1 LPDMGRFIVQ
11 RLLASIPVLLLV
23 SLITFALLSLVP
35 GDPASAFLDASA
47 TAEAL
52 ERVRRE
58 LGLDRPFLVR
68 MGDWYLRVLQGDLG
82 TSLLLNRSVTSAI
95 LERLPVT
102 LSLTAMAFL
111 VSVLL
116 GMAAGVLAA
125 VRHGKAADQG
135 LMTLALLGL
144 SIPEFWLGLVL
155 IWLVAVM
162 VPIFPAG
169 DYVAFATNPW
179 QWARHLA
186 LPTFTLACVQM
197 GFVARMTRSSMLE
210 VLGQDFVRTAR
221 AKGLPEPYVVLRHG
235 LANAMVPIVT
245 VMGIMVGALLGG
257 AVVTEQV
264 FSIPGLGRL
273 IIGAVLSR
281 DFPVIQGGLLFLALI
296 YLVVNLVVDLL
307 YAVVD
312 PRVRLS

>member
-1 LPDMGRFIVQ
+1 MVSFIIR

-23 SLITFALLSLVP
+23 SMITFGLLWLVP
-35 GDPASAFLDASA
+35 GDPASIFLDASA

-52 ERVRRE
+52 DRVRHE

-68 MGDWYLRVLQGDLG
+68 MGEWYLRLLQGDLG
-82 TSLLLNRSVTSAI
+82 TSLLLNRGVTEAI
-95 LERLPVT
+95 LERLPIT
-102 LSLTAMAFL
+102 LSLTAMAFVL
-111 VSVLL
+111 AVLL
-116 GMAAGVLAA
+116 GVAAGVLAA
-125 VRHGKAADQG
+125 MRHGRAADQG
-135 LMTLALLGL
+135 LMSLALLGL
-144 SIPEFWLGLVL
+144 SLPEFWLGLVL
-155 IWLVAVM
+155 VWLVAVL

-169 DYVAFATNPW
+169 DYVAFAKDPW

-186 LPTFTLACVQM
+186 LPTFSLACIQM

-210 VLGQDFVRTAR
+210 VLSQDFIRTAR

-235 LANAMVPIVT
+235 LVNAMVPIVT

-296 YLVVNLVVDLL
+296 YLTVNLVVDLL
-307 YAVVD
+307 YAVID
-312 PRVRLS
+312 PRVRLG

>member
-1 LPDMGRFIVQ
+1 MGRFVLR
-11 RLLASIPVLLLV
+11 RLLASVPVLFLV
-23 SLITFALLSLVP
+23 SLITFGLLWLVP
-35 GDPASAFLDASA
+35 GDPASMFLDTSA
-47 TAEAL
+47 TQEAL

-58 LGLDRPFLVR
+58 LGLDRPFLQR
-68 MGDWYLRVLQGDLG
+68 MGEWYLRLLQGDLG

-95 LERLPVT
+95 FERLPVT
-102 LSLTAMAFL
+102 LSLTALSFGLA
-111 VSVLL
+111 VLL
-116 GMAAGVLAA
+116 GVLAGLLAA
-125 VRHGKAADQG
+125 VRHGRPADQG
-135 LMTLALLGL
+135 LMTMALLGL
-144 SIPEFWLGLVL
+144 SIPEFLLGLVL
-155 IWLVAVM
+155 IWLVAVL

-169 DYVAFATNPW
+169 DYVAFFTDPW
-179 QWARHLA
+179 QWARHMA

-221 AKGLPEPYVVLRHG
+221 AKGLPEPYVVIRHG

-257 AVVTEQV
+257 AVVVEQV
-264 FSIPGLGRL
+264 FSLPGMGRL

-296 YLVVNLVVDLL
+296 YLLVNLVVDLL
-307 YAVVD
+307 YAAID
-312 PRVRLS
+312 PRVRLE

>member
-1 LPDMGRFIVQ
+1 MIRFIIR

-23 SLITFALLSLVP
+23 SMITFGLLWLVP
-35 GDPASAFLDASA
+35 GDPASIFLDASA

-52 ERVRRE
+52 DRVRHE

-68 MGDWYLRVLQGDLG
+68 MGEWYLRLLQGDLG
-82 TSLLLNRSVTSAI
+82 TSLLLNRSVTEAI
-95 LERLPVT
+95 LERLPIT
-102 LSLTAMAFL
+102 LSLTAMAFVL
-111 VSVLL
+111 AVLL
-116 GMAAGVLAA
+116 GVAAGVLAA
-125 VRHGKAADQG
+125 MRHGRAADQG
-135 LMTLALLGL
+135 LMSLALLGL
-144 SIPEFWLGLVL
+144 SLPEFWLGLVL
-155 IWLVAVM
+155 IWLVAVL

-169 DYVAFATNPW
+169 DYVAFAKDPW

-186 LPTFTLACVQM
+186 LPTFSLACIQM

-210 VLGQDFVRTAR
+210 VLSQDFIRTAR

-235 LANAMVPIVT
+235 LVNAMVPIVT

-296 YLVVNLVVDLL
+296 YLTVNLVVDLL
-307 YAVVD
+307 YAVID
-312 PRVRLS
+312 PRVRLG

>member
-1 LPDMGRFIVQ
+1 MGRFVLR
-11 RLLASIPVLLLV
+11 RLLASVPVLFLV
-23 SLITFALLSLVP
+23 SLITFGLLWLVP
-35 GDPASAFLDASA
+35 GDPASMFLDTSA
-47 TAEAL
+47 TQEAL

-58 LGLDRPFLVR
+58 LGLDRPFLQR
-68 MGDWYLRVLQGDLG
+68 MGEWYLRLLQGDLG

-95 LERLPVT
+95 FERLPVT
-102 LSLTAMAFL
+102 LSLTALSFGLA
-111 VSVLL
+111 VLL
-116 GMAAGVLAA
+116 GVLAGLLAA
-125 VRHGKAADQG
+125 VRHGRAADQG
-135 LMTLALLGL
+135 LMTMALLGL

-155 IWLVAVM
+155 IWLVAVL
-162 VPIFPAG
+162 VPIFPPG
-169 DYVAFATNPW
+169 DYVAFFTDPW
-179 QWARHLA
+179 QWARHMA

-221 AKGLPEPYVVLRHG
+221 AKGLPEPYVVIRHG

-257 AVVTEQV
+257 AVVVEQV
-264 FSIPGLGRL
+264 FSLPGMGRL

-296 YLVVNLVVDLL
+296 YLTVNLVVDLL
-307 YAVVD
+307 YAAID
-312 PRVRLS
+312 PRVRLE

>member
-1 LPDMGRFIVQ
+1 MIRFILR
-11 RLLASIPVLLLV
+11 RLLASVPVLLLV
-23 SLITFALLSLVP
+23 SLITFGLLWLVP
-35 GDPASAFLDASA
+35 GDPASMFLDAGA

-52 ERVRRE
+52 DRVRRE

-68 MGDWYLRVLQGDLG
+68 MGQWYMRLLQGDLG
-82 TSLLLNRSVTSAI
+82 QSLLLNRSVVDAI

-102 LSLTAMAFL
+102 LSLTALAFI

-116 GMAAGVLAA
+116 GVGAGVVAA
-125 VRHGKAADQG
+125 VRHGRLADQG
-135 LMTLALLGL
+135 MMTLALIGL

-155 IWLVAVM
+155 IWLIAVL

-169 DYVAFATNPW
+169 DYVPFTTDAW
-179 QWARHLA
+179 QWARHIA
-186 LPTFTLACVQM
+186 LPTFSLACVQM

-221 AKGLPEPYVVLRHG
+221 AKGLPEPYVVVRHG
-235 LANAMVPIVT
+235 LHNAMVPIVT

-296 YLVVNLVVDLL
+296 YLAVNLVVDLL
-307 YAVVD
+307 YAAID
-312 PRVRLS
+312 PRVRLE

>member
-1 LPDMGRFIVQ
+1 MIRFILR
-11 RLLASIPVLLLV
+11 RLLASIPVLMLV
-23 SLITFALLSLVP
+23 SLITFGLLWLVP
-35 GDPASAFLDASA
+35 GDPASMFLDAGA

-52 ERVRRE
+52 DRVRRE
-58 LGLDRPFLVR
+58 MGLDQSFPVR
-68 MGDWYLRVLQGDLG
+68 MGHWYMRLLQGDLG
-82 TSLLLNRSVTSAI
+82 QSLLLNRSVVGAI

-102 LSLTAMAFL
+102 LSLTGLAFV

-116 GMAAGVLAA
+116 GVAAGVVAA
-125 VRHGKAADQG
+125 VRHGRLADQG
-135 LMTLALLGL
+135 MMTLALIGL

-155 IWLVAVM
+155 IWLIAVL

-169 DYVAFATNPW
+169 DYVPFTTDAW
-179 QWARHLA
+179 QWARHIA
-186 LPTFTLACVQM
+186 LPTFSLACVQM

-210 VLGQDFVRTAR
+210 VLGQDFIRTAR
-221 AKGLPEPYVVLRHG
+221 AKGLPEPYVVVRHG
-235 LANAMVPIVT
+235 LHNAMVPIVT

-296 YLVVNLVVDLL
+296 YLAVNLMVDLL
-307 YAVVD
+307 YAAID
-312 PRVRLS
+312 PRVRLE

>member
-1 LPDMGRFIVQ
+1 MVRFIIR

-23 SLITFALLSLVP
+23 SMITFGLLWLVP
-35 GDPASAFLDASA
+35 GDPASIFLDASA

-52 ERVRRE
+52 DRVRHE

-68 MGDWYLRVLQGDLG
+68 MGEWYLRLLQGDLG
-82 TSLLLNRSVTSAI
+82 TSLLLNRSVTEAI
-95 LERLPVT
+95 LERLPIT
-102 LSLTAMAFL
+102 LSLTAMAFVL
-111 VSVLL
+111 AVLL
-116 GMAAGVLAA
+116 GVAAGVLAA
-125 VRHGKAADQG
+125 MRHGRAADQG
-135 LMTLALLGL
+135 LMSLALLGL
-144 SIPEFWLGLVL
+144 SLPEFWLGLVL
-155 IWLVAVM
+155 IWLVAVL

-169 DYVAFATNPW
+169 DYVAFAKDPW

-186 LPTFTLACVQM
+186 LPTFSLACIQM

-210 VLGQDFVRTAR
+210 VLSQDFIRTAR

-235 LANAMVPIVT
+235 LVNAMVPIVT

-296 YLVVNLVVDLL
+296 YLTVNLVVDLL
-307 YAVVD
+307 YAVID
-312 PRVRLS
+312 PRVRLG

>member
-1 LPDMGRFIVQ
+1 MIRFILR
-11 RLLASIPVLLLV
+11 RLLASIPVLMLV
-23 SLITFALLSLVP
+23 SLITFGLLWLVP
-35 GDPASAFLDASA
+35 GDPASMFLDAGA

-52 ERVRRE
+52 DRVRRE
-58 LGLDRPFLVR
+58 MGLDQSFLVR
-68 MGDWYLRVLQGDLG
+68 MGQWYMRLLQGDLG
-82 TSLLLNRSVTSAI
+82 QSLLLNRSVVGAI

-102 LSLTAMAFL
+102 LSLTALAFA

-116 GMAAGVLAA
+116 GVAAGVVAA
-125 VRHGKAADQG
+125 VRHGRLADQG
-135 LMTLALLGL
+135 MMTLALIGL

-155 IWLVAVM
+155 IWLIAVL

-169 DYVAFATNPW
+169 DYVPFTTDAW
-179 QWARHLA
+179 QWARHIA
-186 LPTFTLACVQM
+186 LPTFSLACVQM

-210 VLGQDFVRTAR
+210 VLGQDFIRTAR
-221 AKGLPEPYVVLRHG
+221 AKGLPESYVVVRHG
-235 LANAMVPIVT
+235 LHNAMVPIVT

-296 YLVVNLVVDLL
+296 YLAVNLAVDLL
-307 YAVVD
+307 YAAID
-312 PRVRLS
+312 PRVRLQ

>member
-1 LPDMGRFIVQ
+1 MGRFIIR
-11 RLLASIPVLLLV
+11 RLLASIPVLFFV
-23 SLITFALLSLVP
+23 SLITFGLLWLVP
-35 GDPASAFLDASA
+35 GDPASIFLDASA

-52 ERVRRE
+52 DRVRHE

-68 MGDWYLRVLQGDLG
+68 MSEWYVRLLQGDLG
-82 TSLLLNRSVTSAI
+82 TSLLLNRSVTEAI
-95 LERLPVT
+95 LERLPIT
-102 LSLTAMAFL
+102 LSLTAMAFV

-116 GMAAGVLAA
+116 GVTAGVMAA
-125 VRHGKAADQG
+125 VRHGRAADQS
-135 LMTLALLGL
+135 LMSLALLGL

-155 IWLVAVM
+155 VWLVAVL

-169 DYVAFATNPW
+169 DYVAFAKDPL

-186 LPTFTLACVQM
+186 LPTFTLACIQM

-210 VLGQDFVRTAR
+210 VLSQDFVRTAR

-235 LANAMVPIVT
+235 LVNAMVPIVT

-296 YLVVNLVVDLL
+296 YLSVNLAVDLL
-307 YAVVD
+307 YAAID
-312 PRVRLS
+312 PRVRLG

>member
-1 LPDMGRFIVQ
+1 MGRFVLR
-11 RLLASIPVLLLV
+11 RLLASVPVLFLV
-23 SLITFALLSLVP
+23 SLITFGLLWLVP
-35 GDPASAFLDASA
+35 GDPASMFLDTSA
-47 TAEAL
+47 TQEAL

-58 LGLDRPFLVR
+58 LGLDRPFLQR
-68 MGDWYLRVLQGDLG
+68 MGEWYLRLLQGDLG

-95 LERLPVT
+95 FERLPVT
-102 LSLTAMAFL
+102 LSLTALSFGLA
-111 VSVLL
+111 VLL
-116 GMAAGVLAA
+116 GVLAGLLAA
-125 VRHGKAADQG
+125 VRHGRPADQG
-135 LMTLALLGL
+135 LMTMALLGL

-155 IWLVAVM
+155 IWLVAVL
-162 VPIFPAG
+162 VPIFPPG
-169 DYVAFATNPW
+169 DYVAFFTDPW
-179 QWARHLA
+179 QWARHMA

-221 AKGLPEPYVVLRHG
+221 AKGLPEPYVVIRHG

-257 AVVTEQV
+257 AVVVEQV
-264 FSIPGLGRL
+264 FSLPGMGRL

-296 YLVVNLVVDLL
+296 YLLVNLVVDLL
-307 YAVVD
+307 YAAID
-312 PRVRLS
+312 PRVRLE

>member
-1 LPDMGRFIVQ
+1 MGRFIVQ
-11 RLLASIPVLLLV
+11 RVLASIPVLLLV

-68 MGDWYLRVLQGDLG
+68 MGEWYLRVLQGDLG

>member
-1 LPDMGRFIVQ
+1 MGRFVLR
-11 RLLASIPVLLLV
+11 RLLASVPVLFLV
-23 SLITFALLSLVP
+23 SLITFGLLWLVP
-35 GDPASAFLDASA
+35 GDPASIFLDASA
-47 TAEAL
+47 TQEAL

-68 MGDWYLRVLQGDLG
+68 MGEWYLRLLQGDLG

-102 LSLTAMAFL
+102 LSLTALAFC
-111 VSVLL
+111 VAVLL
-116 GMAAGVLAA
+116 GVVAGVLAS
-125 VRHGKAADQG
+125 VRHGKVADQG

-155 IWLVAVM
+155 IWLVAVL
-162 VPIFPAG
+162 VPIFPPG
-169 DYVAFATNPW
+169 DYVAFAQDPW
-179 QWARHLA
+179 QWARHMA

-221 AKGLPEPYVVLRHG
+221 AKGLPEPYVVIRHG

-257 AVVTEQV
+257 AVVVEQV
-264 FSIPGLGRL
+264 FSLPGMGRL

-296 YLVVNLVVDLL
+296 YLIVNLVVDLL
-307 YAVVD
+307 YAAID
-312 PRVRLS
+312 PRVRLE

>member
-1 LPDMGRFIVQ
+1 MIRFILRRV
-11 RLLASIPVLLLV
+11 LASIPVLLLV
-23 SLITFALLSLVP
+23 SLITFGLLWLVP
-35 GDPASAFLDASA
+35 GDPASMFLDAGA

-52 ERVRRE
+52 DRVRRE

-68 MGDWYLRVLQGDLG
+68 MGQWYMRLLQGDLG
-82 TSLLLNRSVTSAI
+82 QSLLLNRSVVDAI

-102 LSLTAMAFL
+102 LSLTALAF
-111 VSVLL
+111 VTSVLL
-116 GMAAGVLAA
+116 GVAAGVVAA
-125 VRHGKAADQG
+125 VRHGRLADQG
-135 LMTLALLGL
+135 MMTLAL
-144 SIPEFWLGLVL
+144 
-155 IWLVAVM
+155 IWLIAVLL
-162 VPIFPAG
+162 PIFPAG
-169 DYVAFATNPW
+169 DYVPFSKDAW
-179 QWARHLA
+179 QWARHIA
-186 LPTFTLACVQM
+186 LPTFSLACVQM

-221 AKGLPEPYVVLRHG
+221 AKGLPEPYVVVRHG
-235 LANAMVPIVT
+235 LHNAMVPIVT

-296 YLVVNLVVDLL
+296 YLSVNLVVDLL
-307 YAVVD
+307 YAAID
-312 PRVRLS
+312 PRVRLE

>member
-1 LPDMGRFIVQ
+1 MGRFIVQ

-221 AKGLPEPYVVLRHG
+221 AKGLPEPYVVVRHG

-312 PRVRLS
+312 PRVRLG

>member
-1 LPDMGRFIVQ
+1 MGRFIIR
-11 RLLASIPVLLLV
+11 RLLASIPVLFFV
-23 SLITFALLSLVP
+23 SLITFGLLWLVP
-35 GDPASAFLDASA
+35 GDPASIFLDASA

-52 ERVRRE
+52 DRVRHE

-68 MGDWYLRVLQGDLG
+68 MGEWYVRLLQGDLG
-82 TSLLLNRSVTSAI
+82 TSLLLNRSVTEAI
-95 LERLPVT
+95 LERLPIT
-102 LSLTAMAFL
+102 LSLTAMAFV

-116 GMAAGVLAA
+116 GVTAGVMAA
-125 VRHGKAADQG
+125 VRHGRAADQS
-135 LMTLALLGL
+135 LMSLALLGL

-155 IWLVAVM
+155 VWLVAVL

-169 DYVAFATNPW
+169 DYIAFAKDPL

-186 LPTFTLACVQM
+186 LPTFTLACIQM

-210 VLGQDFVRTAR
+210 VLSQDFVRTAR

-235 LANAMVPIVT
+235 LVNAMVPIVT

-296 YLVVNLVVDLL
+296 YLSVNLAVDLL
-307 YAVVD
+307 YAAID
-312 PRVRLS
+312 PRVRLG

>member
-1 LPDMGRFIVQ
+1 MGRFIVR
-11 RLLASIPVLLLV
+11 RLLASIPVLFLV
-23 SLITFALLSLVP
+23 SLITFGLLWLVP

-52 ERVRRE
+52 NRVRHE
-58 LGLDRPFLVR
+58 LGLDRPFLLR
-68 MGDWYLRVLQGDLG
+68 MGDWYLRLLQGDLG

-102 LSLTAMAFL
+102 LSLTALAF
-111 VSVLL
+111 VISVLI
-116 GMAAGVLAA
+116 GVAAGVLAA
-125 VRHGKAADQG
+125 VRHGRVADQG
-135 LMTLALLGL
+135 MMTLALLGL

-162 VPIFPAG
+162 LPIFPAG
-169 DYVAFATNPW
+169 DYVPFMQDPW
-179 QWARHLA
+179 QWARHIA

-197 GFVARMTRSSMLE
+197 GFMARMTRSSMLE

-221 AKGLPEPYVVLRHG
+221 AKGLPEPYIIVRHG
-235 LANAMVPIVT
+235 LLNAMVPIVT

-296 YLVVNLVVDLL
+296 YLGVNIAVDML

-312 PRVRLS
+312 PRVRLA

>member
-1 LPDMGRFIVQ
+1 MGRFIIR
-11 RLLASIPVLLLV
+11 RLLASIPVLFFV
-23 SLITFALLSLVP
+23 SLITFGLLWLVP
-35 GDPASAFLDASA
+35 GDPASIFLDASA

-52 ERVRRE
+52 DRVRHE

-68 MGDWYLRVLQGDLG
+68 MGEWYVRLLQGDLG
-82 TSLLLNRSVTSAI
+82 TSLLLNRSVTEAI
-95 LERLPVT
+95 LERLPIT
-102 LSLTAMAFL
+102 LSLTAMAFV

-116 GMAAGVLAA
+116 GVTAGVMAA
-125 VRHGKAADQG
+125 VRHGRAADQS
-135 LMTLALLGL
+135 LMSLALLGL

-155 IWLVAVM
+155 VWLVAVL

-169 DYVAFATNPW
+169 DYVAFAKDPL

-186 LPTFTLACVQM
+186 LPTFTLACIQM

-210 VLGQDFVRTAR
+210 VLSQDFVRTAR

-235 LANAMVPIVT
+235 LVNAMVPIVT

-264 FSIPGLGRL
+264 FSSPGLGRL

-296 YLVVNLVVDLL
+296 YLSVNLAVDLL
-307 YAVVD
+307 YAAID
-312 PRVRLS
+312 PRVRLG

>member
-1 LPDMGRFIVQ
+1 
-11 RLLASIPVLLLV
+11 
-23 SLITFALLSLVP
+23 
-35 GDPASAFLDASA
+35 
-47 TAEAL
+47 
-52 ERVRRE
+52 
-58 LGLDRPFLVR
+58 
-68 MGDWYLRVLQGDLG
+68 
-82 TSLLLNRSVTSAI
+82 
-95 LERLPVT
+95 LERLPIT
-102 LSLTAMAFL
+102 LSLTAMAFV

-116 GMAAGVLAA
+116 GVTAGVMAA
-125 VRHGKAADQG
+125 VRHGRAADQS
-135 LMTLALLGL
+135 LMSLALLGL

-155 IWLVAVM
+155 VWLVAVL

-169 DYVAFATNPW
+169 DYVAFAKDPL

-186 LPTFTLACVQM
+186 LPTFTLACIQM

-235 LANAMVPIVT
+235 LVNAMVPIVT

-296 YLVVNLVVDLL
+296 YLSVNLAVDLL
-307 YAVVD
+307 YAVID
-312 PRVRLS
+312 PRVRLG

>member
-1 LPDMGRFIVQ
+1 MGRFIIR
-11 RLLASIPVLLLV
+11 RLLASIPVLFLV
-23 SLITFALLSLVP
+23 SLITFGLLWLVP
-35 GDPASAFLDASA
+35 GDPASIFLDASA

-52 ERVRRE
+52 DRVRHE

-68 MGDWYLRVLQGDLG
+68 MGEWYVRLLQGDLG
-82 TSLLLNRSVTSAI
+82 TSLLLNRSVTDAI
-95 LERLPVT
+95 LERLPIT
-102 LSLTAMAFL
+102 LSLTAMAF
-111 VSVLL
+111 VASVLL
-116 GMAAGVLAA
+116 GVTAGVLAA
-125 VRHGKAADQG
+125 VRHGRAADQG
-135 LMTLALLGL
+135 LMSLALLGL

-155 IWLVAVM
+155 IWLVAVL

-169 DYVAFATNPW
+169 DYVAFAKDPW
-179 QWARHLA
+179 QWAHHLA
-186 LPTFTLACVQM
+186 LPTFTLACIQM

-235 LANAMVPIVT
+235 LVNAMVPIVT

-296 YLVVNLVVDLL
+296 YLSVNLAVDLL
-307 YAVVD
+307 YAVID
-312 PRVRLS
+312 PRVRLG

>member
-1 LPDMGRFIVQ
+1 MARFILH
-11 RLLASIPVLLLV
+11 RLLAAVPVLFLV

-58 LGLDRPFLVR
+58 LGLDRPYLVR
-68 MGDWYLRVLQGDLG
+68 MGEWYLRLLQGDLG

-95 LERLPVT
+95 IERLPVT
-102 LSLTAMAFL
+102 LSLTAMAFIL
-111 VSVLL
+111 SALL

-125 VRHGKAADQG
+125 IRHGRASDQG
-135 LMTLALLGL
+135 MMTLALLGL
-144 SIPEFWLGLVL
+144 SLPEFWLALVL
-155 IWLVAVM
+155 IWLVAVT

-169 DYVAFATNPW
+169 DYVAFAQNPW

-210 VLGQDFVRTAR
+210 VLGQDFIRTAR
-221 AKGLPEPYVVLRHG
+221 AKGLPEHQVVLQHG
-235 LANAMVPIVT
+235 LVNAMIPIVT

-264 FSIPGLGRL
+264 FSLPGLGRL

-307 YAVVD
+307 YAVID
-312 PRVRLS
+312 PRVRLA

>member
-1 LPDMGRFIVQ
+1 MIRFILRRV
-11 RLLASIPVLLLV
+11 LASIPVLLLV
-23 SLITFALLSLVP
+23 SLITFGLLWLVP
-35 GDPASAFLDASA
+35 GDPASMFLDAGA

-52 ERVRRE
+52 DRVRRE
-58 LGLDRPFLVR
+58 LGLDQPFLVR
-68 MGDWYLRVLQGDLG
+68 MGQWYVRLLQGDLG
-82 TSLLLNRSVTSAI
+82 QSLLLNRSVVDAI

-102 LSLTAMAFL
+102 LSLTALAFV

-116 GMAAGVLAA
+116 GVGAGVVAA
-125 VRHGKAADQG
+125 VRHGRLADQG
-135 LMTLALLGL
+135 MMTLALIGL

-155 IWLVAVM
+155 IWLIAVL

-169 DYVAFATNPW
+169 DYVPFTEDAW
-179 QWARHLA
+179 QWARHIA
-186 LPTFTLACVQM
+186 LPTFSLACVQM

-221 AKGLPEPYVVLRHG
+221 AKGLPEPYVVVRHG
-235 LANAMVPIVT
+235 LHNAMVPIVT

-296 YLVVNLVVDLL
+296 YLMVNLAVDLL
-307 YAVVD
+307 YAAID
-312 PRVRLS
+312 PRVRLE

>member
-1 LPDMGRFIVQ
+1 MGRFVLR
-11 RLLASIPVLLLV
+11 RLLASVPVLFLV
-23 SLITFALLSLVP
+23 SLITFGLLWLVP
-35 GDPASAFLDASA
+35 GDPASMFLDTSA
-47 TAEAL
+47 TQEAL

-58 LGLDRPFLVR
+58 LGLDRPFLQR
-68 MGDWYLRVLQGDLG
+68 MGEWYLRLLQGDLG

-95 LERLPVT
+95 FERLPVT
-102 LSLTAMAFL
+102 LSLTALSFGLA
-111 VSVLL
+111 VLL
-116 GMAAGVLAA
+116 GVLAGLLAA
-125 VRHGKAADQG
+125 VRHGRPADQG
-135 LMTLALLGL
+135 LMTMALLGL

-155 IWLVAVM
+155 IWLVAVL

-169 DYVAFATNPW
+169 DYVAFFTDPW
-179 QWARHLA
+179 QWARHMA

-221 AKGLPEPYVVLRHG
+221 AKGLPEPYVVIRHG

-257 AVVTEQV
+257 AVVVEQV
-264 FSIPGLGRL
+264 FSLPGMGRL

-296 YLVVNLVVDLL
+296 YLLVNLVVDLL
-307 YAVVD
+307 YAAID
-312 PRVRLS
+312 PRVRLE

>member
-1 LPDMGRFIVQ
+1 MGRFIVR
-11 RLLASIPVLLLV
+11 RLLASVPVLFLV
-23 SLITFALLSLVP
+23 SLITFGLLWLVP
-35 GDPASAFLDASA
+35 GDPASAFLDSSA
-47 TAEAL
+47 TKEAL
-52 ERVRRE
+52 DRVRHT
-58 LGLDRPFLVR
+58 LGLDRPFLYR
-68 MGDWYLRVLQGDLG
+68 MGDWYLRLLQGDLG

-95 LERLPVT
+95 FERLPVT
-102 LSLTAMAFL
+102 LSLTALAFL
-111 VSVLL
+111 VAVLI
-116 GMAAGVLAA
+116 GVAAGVLAA

-155 IWLVAVM
+155 IWLVAVLL
-162 VPIFPAG
+162 PIFPAG
-169 DYVAFATNPW
+169 DYVPFLRDPW
-179 QWARHLA
+179 QWARHIA

-210 VLGQDFVRTAR
+210 VLGQYFVRTAR

-235 LANAMVPIVT
+235 LANAMVPVVT

-296 YLVVNLVVDLL
+296 YLTVNIVVDLL
-307 YAVVD
+307 YAVID
-312 PRVRLS
+312 PRVRLG

>member
-1 LPDMGRFIVQ
+1 MGRFIVQ
-11 RLLASIPVLLLV
+11 RVLASIPVLLLV

-68 MGDWYLRVLQGDLG
+68 MGEWYLRVLQGDLG

-95 LERLPVT
+95 LERLPVA
-102 LSLTAMAFL
+102 LSQTAMAFL
-111 VSVLL
+111 VSVLI

-221 AKGLPEPYVVLRHG
+221 AKGLPEPYVVVRHG

-312 PRVRLS
+312 PRVRLN

>member
-1 LPDMGRFIVQ
+1 MPDRGRFIV
-11 RLLASIPVLLLV
+11 RRVLASIPVLLLV
-23 SLITFALLSLVP
+23 SLITFVLLSLVP

-68 MGDWYLRVLQGDLG
+68 MGEWYLRVLQGDLG

-312 PRVRLS
+312 PRVRLG

>member
-1 LPDMGRFIVQ
+1 MVSLIIR

-23 SLITFALLSLVP
+23 SMITFGLLWLVP
-35 GDPASAFLDASA
+35 GDPASIFLDASA

-52 ERVRRE
+52 DRVRHE

-68 MGDWYLRVLQGDLG
+68 MGEWYLRLLQGDLG
-82 TSLLLNRSVTSAI
+82 TSLLLNRSVTEAI
-95 LERLPVT
+95 LERLPIT
-102 LSLTAMAFL
+102 LSLTAMAFVL
-111 VSVLL
+111 AVLL
-116 GMAAGVLAA
+116 GVAAGVLAA
-125 VRHGKAADQG
+125 MRHGRAADQG
-135 LMTLALLGL
+135 LMSLALLGL
-144 SIPEFWLGLVL
+144 SLPEFWLGLVL
-155 IWLVAVM
+155 VWLVAVL

-169 DYVAFATNPW
+169 DYVAFAKDPW

-186 LPTFTLACVQM
+186 LPTFSLACIQM

-210 VLGQDFVRTAR
+210 VLSQDFIRTAR

-235 LANAMVPIVT
+235 LVNAMVPIVT

-296 YLVVNLVVDLL
+296 YLTVNLVVDLL
-307 YAVVD
+307 YAVID
-312 PRVRLS
+312 PRVRLG

>member
-1 LPDMGRFIVQ
+1 VVRFIIR

-23 SLITFALLSLVP
+23 SMITFGLLWLVP
-35 GDPASAFLDASA
+35 GDPASIFLDASA

-52 ERVRRE
+52 DRVRHE

-68 MGDWYLRVLQGDLG
+68 MGEWYLRLLQGDLG
-82 TSLLLNRSVTSAI
+82 TSLLLNRSVTEAI
-95 LERLPVT
+95 LERLPIT
-102 LSLTAMAFL
+102 LSLTAMAFVL
-111 VSVLL
+111 AVLL
-116 GMAAGVLAA
+116 GVAAGVLAA
-125 VRHGKAADQG
+125 MRHGRAADQG
-135 LMTLALLGL
+135 LMSLALLGL
-144 SIPEFWLGLVL
+144 SLPEFWLGLVL
-155 IWLVAVM
+155 IWLVAVL

-169 DYVAFATNPW
+169 DYVAFAKDPW

-186 LPTFTLACVQM
+186 LPTFSLACIQM

-210 VLGQDFVRTAR
+210 VLSQDFIRTAR

-235 LANAMVPIVT
+235 LVNAMVPIVT

-296 YLVVNLVVDLL
+296 YLTVNLVVDLL
-307 YAVVD
+307 YAVID
-312 PRVRLS
+312 PRVRLG

>member
-1 LPDMGRFIVQ
+1 MVRFIIR

-23 SLITFALLSLVP
+23 SMITFGLLWLVP
-35 GDPASAFLDASA
+35 GDPASVFLDASA

-52 ERVRRE
+52 DRVRHE

-68 MGDWYLRVLQGDLG
+68 MGEWYLRLLQGDLG
-82 TSLLLNRSVTSAI
+82 TSLLLNRGVTEAI
-95 LERLPVT
+95 LERLPIT
-102 LSLTAMAFL
+102 LSLTAMAFVL
-111 VSVLL
+111 AVLL
-116 GMAAGVLAA
+116 GVAAGVLAA
-125 VRHGKAADQG
+125 MRHGRAADQG
-135 LMTLALLGL
+135 LMSLALLGL
-144 SIPEFWLGLVL
+144 SLPEFWLGLVL
-155 IWLVAVM
+155 IWLVAVL

-169 DYVAFATNPW
+169 DYVAFAKDPW

-186 LPTFTLACVQM
+186 LPTFSLACIQM

-210 VLGQDFVRTAR
+210 VLSQDFIRTAR

-235 LANAMVPIVT
+235 LVNAMVPIVT

-273 IIGAVLSR
+273 IIGAVLAR

-296 YLVVNLVVDLL
+296 YLTVNLVVDLL
-307 YAVVD
+307 YAVID
-312 PRVRLS
+312 PRVRLG

>member
-1 LPDMGRFIVQ
+1 MGRFVVR
-11 RLLASIPVLLLV
+11 RLLASIPVLFLV
-23 SLITFALLSLVP
+23 SLITFGLLWLVP
-35 GDPASAFLDASA
+35 GDPASMFLDASA

-58 LGLDRPFLVR
+58 LGLDRPFLLR
-68 MGDWYLRVLQGDLG
+68 MGDWYLRLLQGDLG

-95 LERLPVT
+95 FERLPVT
-102 LSLTAMAFL
+102 LSLTALAFL
-111 VSVLL
+111 FSVLI
-116 GMAAGVLAA
+116 GVAAGVMAA
-125 VRHGKAADQG
+125 VRHGRAADQG

-155 IWLVAVM
+155 IWLVAVLL
-162 VPIFPAG
+162 PIFPAG
-169 DYVAFATNPW
+169 DYVAFAQNPW
-179 QWARHLA
+179 EWARHIA

-257 AVVTEQV
+257 AVVIEQV
-264 FSIPGLGRL
+264 FSIPGMGRL

-296 YLVVNLVVDLL
+296 YLAVNLVVDLL
-307 YAVVD
+307 YAVID
-312 PRVRLS
+312 PRVRLE